1 MVFKI
6 FRWLI
11 LATFLLTGCKTYVNE
26 VELKELSTGK
36 VTASQLSDD
45 AICKILQRADIPSV
59 TREMW
64 YRGLDCRKSAQPL
77 VSWEPPDIE
86 ENFAI
91 EKEYQKNYNVIIPDY
106 KIHPRKYIYGNPK
119 QSLEYYKF
127 FNPYFEK
134 ILLDT
139 QFTGWRDNFCEKWMI
154 NLEWIISDQTK
165 GVDGNSGWSQDTEAD
180 AFVSCQESMHKLALK
195 GLISEEH
202 SKIYQNIIEKWVKNN
217 TPKNI
222 DNGEGGNFLY
232 HFWMNSVFNGVELL
246 HKNFNWDEK
255 QYGDYADWLRVRTL
269 ELFPIEIKYKRSAY
283 QCNQTIRD
291 GEGGND
297 RNEACQNGG
306 VLTAA
311 ATLRAGI
318 WLKDTKLINQAY
330 LTFHKYMTGIREDGS
345 NIADGSRMCAA
356 ANYNLW
362 ASNFMSDFIY
372 IWSIIGNSQWNHTSL
387 GMGKPSEAVRY
398 SLELRKNP
406 EMINPYTEQGKGK
419 GDCSKIK
426 SNRKQINIKPRYPKI
441 FWAPYFFQEGNISPA
456 KFVELT
462 NYQDVWDYLYDGMN
476 SEISYLYHNP
486 KESAKAKNAYR
497 EKMKILERERI
508 ELKKKLIKDSTDLK
522 DYGLKNKKRG
532 LLKKYDTVIQLYAL
546 HKDDEYEY
554 PIYIGI
560 KGKNNLIEILMPRI
574 KIKSKDA
581 WKPDKNKLKF
591 CKNEFVKD
599 EAIIINVNQIESK
612 KSEIKCILDSF
623 TFEERNIFI
632 KSYEEFINNAKN
644 IFENS
649 HKESKDEN
657 EKKRLNNSL
666 NMIILNKSSI
676 SLN

>member
-26 VELKELSTGK
+26 VELKELISRK

-45 AICKILQRADIPSV
+45 AICKILQRADLPTV

-64 YRGLDCRKSAQPL
+64 DRGLDCRKSAQPL

-86 ENFAI
+86 EYFAI
-91 EKEYQKNYNVIIPDY
+91 EREYQKNYNVIIPDY

-127 FNPYFEK
+127 FNPNFEFLFRSGLK
-134 ILLDT
+134 TFEGEQD
-139 QFTGWRDNFCEKWMI
+139 WFCEKWMI
-154 NLEWIISDQTK
+154 DLEWIISSQTK
-165 GVDGNSGWSQDTEAD
+165 GLDGTFGWAQGTETD
-180 AFVSCQESMHKLALK
+180 AFVLCQGSMHALALK

-222 DNGEGGNFLY
+222 ERMNNFLY
-232 HFWMNSVFNGVELL
+232 LFWMNSVFNGVELL
-246 HKNFNWDEK
+246 HKNFNWDDK
-255 QYGDYADWLRVRTL
+255 QYLDYADWLRVRTL
-269 ELFPIEIKYKRSAY
+269 ELFPIDPKHERSAY
-283 QCNQTIRD
+283 QCIKNIRD
-291 GEGGND
+291 GKD
-297 RNEACQNGG
+297 RTDACMNGG
-306 VLTAA
+306 ALTAA

-318 WLKDTKLINQAY
+318 WLKDTKFINQAY

-345 NIADGSRMCAA
+345 NIADASRMCAA

-362 ASNFMSDFIY
+362 ASSFMSDFISL
-372 IWSIIGNSQWNHTSL
+372 WSIIGDSQWNHTSL

-406 EMINPYTEQGKGK
+406 EMINPYTEQGGDYS
-419 GDCSKIK
+419 DCSKIK
-426 SNRKQINIKPRYPKI
+426 SNRKQKYLAPRYPKI
-441 FWAPYFFQEGNISPA
+441 FWAPYFFQEGNISPT
-456 KFVELT
+456 KFIELKNYLDVE
-462 NYQDVWDYLYDGMN
+462 DYLYDGMN
-476 SEISYLYHNP
+476 SEISYLYHHL
-486 KESAKAKNAYR
+486 KGSAKARNTYR
-497 EKMKILERERI
+497 DKLKIIEREYI
-508 ELKKKLIKDSTDLK
+508 ELKKKFIKDSTDLK
-522 DYGLKNKKRG
+522 DHGLKNKKRG

-546 HKDDEYEY
+546 EKFDEYEY
-554 PIYIGI
+554 PVFIGI
-560 KGKNNLIEILMPRI
+560 EGEIISIDIILPRI
-574 KIKSKDA
+574 KIKSKDT

-623 TFEERNIFI
+623 TFEERNIFL

-657 EKKRLNNSL
+657 EKKLLNNSL

>member
-1 MVFKI
+1 MVSRK

-11 LATFLLTGCKTYVNE
+11 IVTFFLTGCKTYLNE
-26 VELKELSTGK
+26 VELKELMTGK

-59 TREMW
+59 TRQMW
-64 YRGLDCRKSAQPL
+64 NRGLDCRKSAQPL

-91 EKEYQKNYNVIIPDY
+91 ENEYQKNYNVIIPDY

-139 QFTGWRDNFCEKWMI
+139 TQYTGSKDNFCEKWMI
-154 NLEWIISDQTK
+154 NLEWIIGDQTK
-165 GVDGNSGWSQDTEAD
+165 GLDGTFSWSQNTEVD
-180 AFVSCQESMHKLALK
+180 AFVLCQENMHKLALK
-195 GLISEEH
+195 GLISEEN

-222 DNGEGGNFLY
+222 DNGGGNFLY
-232 HFWMNSVFNGVELL
+232 RLWMNSVFNGVELL

-255 QYGDYADWLRVRTL
+255 QYSDYADWLRVRTL
-269 ELFPIEIKYKRSAY
+269 ELFPIETKYKRSAY

-318 WLKDTKLINQAY
+318 WLKDTKFINQAY

-362 ASNFMSDFIY
+362 ASSFMSDFIY
-372 IWSIIGNSQWNHTSL
+372 LWSIIGDSQWNHTSL

-398 SLELRKNP
+398 SLELIKNP
-406 EMINPYTEQGKGK
+406 EMINPYTEQGGDFS
-419 GDCSKIK
+419 DCSKIK
-426 SNRKQINIKPRYPKI
+426 NNRKQNNLASRYPKI

-456 KFVELT
+456 KFVELK
-462 NYQDVWDYLYDGMN
+462 NYLDFQDYMYDGMN
-476 SEISYLYHNP
+476 SEISYLYHNL
-486 KESAKAKNAYR
+486 KESAETRTAYK
-497 EKMKILERERI
+497 EKLKILERERI

-522 DYGLKNKKRG
+522 DHGLKNKKKG

-560 KGKNNLIEILMPRI
+560 KKNNNLIEILMPRI
-574 KIKSKDA
+574 KIKSKDS

-599 EAIIINVNQIESK
+599 EAIIINVNQIKSK

-657 EKKRLNNSL
+657 EKKLLNNSL